1 VAKANEQLEL
11 TVLIPCLNEAE
22 TVGLCVRKARESLE
36 RLGVSGEVLVADNG
50 SEDDSARLAAAAGA
64 RVIHVPERGYGSA
77 LLAGIEAARGRFI
90 LMADADDSYDL
101 ENIEPFLAKLREG
114 FDLVQGCR
122 LPAGGGRV
130 ERGAMPFLH
139 RWVGNPLFTRLA
151 RWWFGTP
158 VHDTNCGMRAF
169 RRDFI
174 QRLELRCTGMEFAN
188 EMLIKAALHKGRVA
202 EVPVVLRP
210 DARRTRA
217 SHLRTFRDGWRT
229 LRFYLLYSPRWLF
242 LAPGLALTALGAA
255 GMGAALLR
263 PGWPDPLGGYG
274 LLLSMLAVLMGY
286 QSVLFALLTKAFAV
300 NEGLLPMDRKTERFF
315 QIMTLERGLAL
326 GALGLGA
333 GAAVLAGQWLS
344 LADRPG
350 PLSVG
355 EFLRLGAPGAAL
367 CALGFQTILFSFF
380 ASLLGMRRR

>member
-1 VAKANEQLEL
+1 MAKANEQLEL

-77 LLAGIEAARGRFI
+77 LLAGIEAARSRFI

-174 QRLELRCTGMEFAN
+174 QRLELRFK
-188 EMLIKAALHKGRVA
+188 L
-202 EVPVVLRP
+202 
-210 DARRTRA
+210 
-217 SHLRTFRDGWRT
+217 
-229 LRFYLLYSPRWLF
+229 SPIF
-242 LAPGLALTALGAA
+242 
-255 GMGAALLR
+255 
-263 PGWPDPLGGYG
+263 G
-274 LLLSMLAVLMGY
+274 LL
-286 QSVLFALLTKAFAV
+286 
-300 NEGLLPMDRKTERFF
+300 
-315 QIMTLERGLAL
+315 
-326 GALGLGA
+326 
-333 GAAVLAGQWLS
+333 
-344 LADRPG
+344 
-350 PLSVG
+350 
-355 EFLRLGAPGAAL
+355 
-367 CALGFQTILFSFF
+367 
-380 ASLLGMRRR
+380 

>member
-1 VAKANEQLEL
+1 MAKANEQLEL

-77 LLAGIEAARGRFI
+77 LLAGIEAARSRFI

-210 DARRTRA
+210 DARQTRA

-242 LAPGLALTALGAA
+242 LA
-255 GMGAALLR
+255 
-263 PGWPDPLGGYG
+263 
-274 LLLSMLAVLMGY
+274 
-286 QSVLFALLTKAFAV
+286 
-300 NEGLLPMDRKTERFF
+300 
-315 QIMTLERGLAL
+315 
-326 GALGLGA
+326 
-333 GAAVLAGQWLS
+333 
-344 LADRPG
+344 
-350 PLSVG
+350 
-355 EFLRLGAPGAAL
+355 
-367 CALGFQTILFSFF
+367 
-380 ASLLGMRRR
+380 